1 MRLHSKRI
9 TRHNQIGGAGNDVIK
24 TALINDLTVA
34 TAAITTAAITTGTVT
49 TLLGTTAGIDTV
61 NVSKAISVTSALTV
75 AGRGRFT
82 TRLESPL
89 TPYCDISSVAVAKG
103 SIVVSGAY
111 IFAGVSGAAAGQVCW
126 KSAALA

>member
-9 TRHNQIGGAGNDVIK
+9 TRHNQVGGAGNDAIK
-24 TALINDLTVA
+24 TALINDLTV
-34 TAAITTAAITTGTVT
+34 TTAAITTGTVT

-82 TRLESPL
+82 TRLEGPL